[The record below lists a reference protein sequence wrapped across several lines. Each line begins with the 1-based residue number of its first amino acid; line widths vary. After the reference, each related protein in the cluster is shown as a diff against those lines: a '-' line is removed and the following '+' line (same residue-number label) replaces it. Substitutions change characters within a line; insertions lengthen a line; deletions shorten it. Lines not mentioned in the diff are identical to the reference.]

1 MSSHERS
8 HAHQPAPWFVSR
20 GIAVA
25 HCLLGSI
32 ATIALGISGKLGW
45 YVHPRYFA
53 FTMTMSALVLIVALV
68 ALIMAARSRG
78 SAPEPDAHESPVSR
92 LATVTSLTTLAV
104 VFVAL
109 FLVPPA
115 TLSSA
120 ATEGHDIALDA
131 GAQNGD
137 TEGSNE
143 ALLGYVV
150 ADTDDPENIFFVTRL
165 RISCCAV
172 DATPVGSPV
181 YFPGWQREFNAE
193 QWVEVQGA
201 FGSNPSATNRL
212 EEVIIPESVS
222 AAEEPKDPYVY

>member
-1 MSSHERS
+1 M
-8 HAHQPAPWFVSR
+8 
-20 GIAVA
+20 
-25 HCLLGSI
+25 LGSI

-53 FTMTMSALVLIVALV
+53 FTMAMSALVLIL
-68 ALIMAARSRG
+68 ALIALICAARSRHG
-78 SAPEPDAHESPVSR
+78 ISAPDTHEPPVSR
-92 LATVTSLTTLAV
+92 LVAAISFTTLAV

-120 ATEGHDIALDA
+120 ATEGHDVALDA
-131 GAQNGD
+131 GAQSARS
-137 TEGSNE
+137 EGSQDT
-143 ALLGYVV
+143 LLGYVV

-181 YFPGWQREFNAE
+181 YFPGWQREFEAE
-193 QWVEVQGA
+193 QWVEVQGL
-201 FGSNPSATNRL
+201 FGANPSATNRL
-212 EEVIIPESVS
+212 EQVIIPESVS
-222 AAEEPKDPYVY
+222 AVEEPKDPYVY

>member
-1 MSSHERS
+1 MSSHESS
-8 HAHQPAPWFVSR
+8 HAHQPAPWLVSR
-20 GIAVA
+20 GIALA

-53 FTMTMSALVLIVALV
+53 FTMTMSALVIIVAFIALV
-68 ALIMAARSRG
+68 MVARSRG
-78 SAPEPDAHESPVSR
+78 GAPEPDAHEPPVSR
-92 LATVTSLTTLAV
+92 LVAVTSLMTLAV

-120 ATEGHDIALDA
+120 AAAGHDIVLDA
-131 GAQNGD
+131 GAQNG
-137 TEGSNE
+137 TAEGSNG
-143 ALLGYVV
+143 ALLGYIV
-150 ADTDDPENIFFVTRL
+150 ADTDDSENIFFVTRL

-181 YFPGWQREFNAE
+181 YFPGWQREFKAE
-193 QWVEVQGA
+193 QWVEVQGS
-201 FGSNPSATNRL
+201 FGANPSATNRL
-212 EEVIIPESVS
+212 EQIVIPESVS